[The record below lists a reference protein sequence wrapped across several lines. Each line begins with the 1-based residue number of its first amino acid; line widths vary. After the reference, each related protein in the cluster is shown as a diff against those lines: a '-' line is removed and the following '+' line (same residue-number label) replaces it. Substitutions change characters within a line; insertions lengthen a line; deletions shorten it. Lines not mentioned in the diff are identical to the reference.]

1 MRKGGSVLLIPRE
14 IIEEIVNRTD
24 ISDLIGSY
32 VTLKRAGSNMHGL
45 CPFHSEKT
53 PSFTVFSK
61 TNSFYCFGCGS
72 GGDAITF
79 VMKAENLDYPSA
91 VEFLA
96 SRAGITIPQDKNEL
110 ANMGMSRKRVYEMN
124 LAAAKFFRE
133 NLFDKSVG
141 FDALNYFVGTRKLSM
156 ATIKRFGLGYA
167 PNNFFALTNHM
178 KRLGYTEQE
187 LIDGFLCGRSQK
199 GNLYDYFRNRV
210 IFPIIDVTGNIIG
223 FGGRV
228 MDDSKPK
235 YLNTSDT
242 PGFKKSKNLFA
253 LNYAKNHCSE
263 HLILCEGYMDVI
275 ALHAAGFENAVAT
288 LGTAL
293 TQEQA
298 RMMTKYT
305 KKVVL
310 LYDSDDAGQRA
321 TDRAI
326 KILSEVGMD
335 VRILKLNGAKDP
347 DEYIKKFGADRF
359 RALLGESRTGFDFKV
374 SRALANLDLQ
384 IPDEKIKASA
394 AICEIIADSSSGVER
409 EVFLTKA
416 SELLKLPIDVLRNNV
431 EHIIRKRKNE
441 QKKDESRQ
449 AQMSIRNIGDRI
461 NPDAVKFV
469 GANALE
475 ETILGLLLIYEE
487 YRSAVSKGSVLL
499 EADDFITAFGK
510 KVFQTLFEV
519 YNSSDEFLPAM
530 LGQYFTADEMGR
542 LEKMRQNRLSL
553 TENGR
558 DVLDASIAALKAE
571 KEKKASADGGDKF
584 ATLRAKQ
591 EKLKNQR
598 K

>member
-1 MRKGGSVLLIPRE
+1 MIPRE

-24 ISDLIGSY
+24 IGDLIGSY
-32 VTLKRAGSNMHGL
+32 VTLKRAGSNMNGL

-53 PSFTVFSK
+53 PSFTVFTRS
-61 TNSFYCFGCGS
+61 NSFYCFGCGA

-79 VMKAENLDYPSA
+79 AMRAENLDYPSA

-96 SRAGITIPQDKNEL
+96 NRAGITIPQDKNEL

-124 LAAAKFFRE
+124 LAAAKFFRD
-133 NLFDKSVG
+133 NLFDKNVG
-141 FDALNYFVGTRKLSM
+141 GDALNYFVGQRKLSM
-156 ATIKRFGLGYA
+156 ATVKRFGLGYA
-167 PNNFFALTNHM
+167 PNNFWALTNHM
-178 KRLGYTEQE
+178 RSLGFTEQE

-199 GNLYDYFRNRV
+199 SGKLYDYFRNRV
-210 IFPIIDVTGNIIG
+210 IFPIIDVTGNIIA

-263 HLILCEGYMDVI
+263 QLILCEGYMDVI

-298 RMMTKYT
+298 RMLTKYT

-310 LYDSDDAGQRA
+310 LYDSDEAGQKA

-326 KILSEVGMD
+326 KILAEVGMD

-374 SRALANLDLQ
+374 ARVLSTLDVQ
-384 IPDEKIKASA
+384 IPEEKIKASN
-394 AICEIIADSSSGVER
+394 AICEIIADSSSSVER
-409 EVFLTKA
+409 EVLLAKA
-416 SELLKLPIDVLRNNV
+416 SEILKLPVEVLKNNV
-431 EHIIRKRKNE
+431 ELIIKKRLKE
-441 QKKDESRQ
+441 QRSNDSRQ
-449 AQMSIRNIGDRI
+449 AQLSLKNIGDRV
-461 NPDAVKFV
+461 NPEAVKYV

-475 ETILGLLLIYEE
+475 ESILGLLLIYDE
-487 YRSAVSKGSVLL
+487 YRAGVSRGQIALS
-499 EADDFITAFGK
+499 EDDFVTAFGK
-510 KVFQTLFEV
+510 KVFGAIMDV
-519 YNSSDEFLPAM
+519 YNSSEEFLPAM

-542 LEKMRQNRLSL
+542 LEKMRQNRLAL

-558 DVLDASIAALKAE
+558 DVLDASISALKDE
-571 KEKKASADGGDKF
+571 REKKTSSEGGDKF
-584 ATLRAKQ
+584 AVLRAKQ

>member
-96 SRAGITIPQDKNEL
+96 SRAGITITQDKNEL

-156 ATIKRFGLGYA
+156 ATVKRFGLGYA
-167 PNNFFALTNHM
+167 PNDFFALTNHM
-178 KRLGYTEQE
+178 KKLGYTEQE
-187 LIDGFLCGRSQK
+187 LIDGFLCGRSKK
-199 GNLYDYFRNRV
+199 GHLYDYFRNRV

-263 HLILCEGYMDVI
+263 QLILCEGYMDVI

-394 AICEIIADSSSGVER
+394 AICEIIADSASGVER

-487 YRSAVSKGSVLL
+487 YRAAVTKGSVSLV
-499 EADDFITAFGK
+499 ADDFVTAFGK
-510 KVFQTLFEV
+510 KVFSTLFEV

-542 LEKMRQNRLSL
+542 LEKMRQSRLSL

-571 KEKKASADGGDKF
+571 KEKKLSAEGGDKF

>member
-1 MRKGGSVLLIPRE
+1 MLIPRE

-24 ISDLIGSY
+24 ITDLIGSY
-32 VTLKRAGSNMHGL
+32 VTLKRVGSNMHGL

-156 ATIKRFGLGYA
+156 ATVKRFGLGYA
-167 PNNFFALTNHM
+167 PNDFFALTNHM
-178 KRLGYTEQE
+178 KKLGYTEQE
-187 LIDGFLCGRSQK
+187 LIDGFLCGRSKK
-199 GNLYDYFRNRV
+199 GHLYDYFRNRV

-253 LNYAKNHCSE
+253 LNYVKNHCSE
-263 HLILCEGYMDVI
+263 QLILCEGYMDVI

-394 AICEIIADSSSGVER
+394 AICEIIADSASGVER

-487 YRSAVSKGSVLL
+487 YRAAVTKGSVSLV
-499 EADDFITAFGK
+499 ADDFVTAFGK
-510 KVFQTLFEV
+510 KVFSTLFEV

-542 LEKMRQNRLSL
+542 LEKMRQSRLSL

-571 KEKKASADGGDKF
+571 KEKKLSAEGGDKF

>member
-1 MRKGGSVLLIPRE
+1 MIPQSV
-14 IIEEIVNRTD
+14 IEDLKYRNDIV
-24 ISDLIGSY
+24 DLISSY
-32 VTLKRAGSNMHGL
+32 VPLKRAGANMHGL
-45 CPFHSEKT
+45 CPFHSERS
-53 PSFTVFSK
+53 PSFTVF
-61 TNSFYCFGCGS
+61 TGADPHFYCFGCGA
-72 GGDAITF
+72 GGDVITF
-79 VMKAENLDYPSA
+79 IMRIENLDYPSA
-91 VEFLA
+91 LEFLA
-96 SRAGITIPQDKNEL
+96 KRAGITLPEDDRQQER
-110 ANMGMSRKRVYEMN
+110 GVGRKRVFEMN
-124 LAAAKFFRE
+124 VCAARFFRA
-133 NLFDKSVG
+133 V
-141 FDALNYFVGTRKLSM
+141 LNDPQMGAPGREYIEKRQLPSAIVR
-156 ATIKRFGLGYA
+156 RFGLGYA
-167 PNNFFALTNHM
+167 PDSFGALHDHLKKNGFTDEEM
-178 KRLGYTEQE
+178 TAGY
-187 LIDGFLCGRSQK
+187 LCGISKK
-199 GNLYDYFRNRV
+199 GNPYDLFRGRLM
-210 IFPIIDVTGNIIG
+210 FPIIDVTGNIIG

-263 HLILCEGYMDVI
+263 QLILCEGYMDVI
-275 ALHAAGFENAVAT
+275 ALHEAGFENAVAT

-487 YRSAVSKGSVLL
+487 YRSAVSKGSVSL
-499 EADDFITAFGK
+499 EADDFVTAFGK

-571 KEKKASADGGDKF
+571 KEKKMSSDGGDKF

>member
-1 MRKGGSVLLIPRE
+1 
-14 IIEEIVNRTD
+14 
-24 ISDLIGSY
+24 
-32 VTLKRAGSNMHGL
+32 
-45 CPFHSEKT
+45 
-53 PSFTVFSK
+53 
-61 TNSFYCFGCGS
+61 
-72 GGDAITF
+72 
-79 VMKAENLDYPSA
+79 
-91 VEFLA
+91 
-96 SRAGITIPQDKNEL
+96 
-110 ANMGMSRKRVYEMN
+110 MGMSRKRVYEMN

>member
-32 VTLKRAGSNMHGL
+32 VTLKRVGSNMHGL

-96 SRAGITIPQDKNEL
+96 SRAGITITQDKNEL

-156 ATIKRFGLGYA
+156 ATVKRFGLGYA
-167 PNNFFALTNHM
+167 PNDFFALTNHM
-178 KRLGYTEQE
+178 KKLGYTEQE
-187 LIDGFLCGRSQK
+187 LIDGFLCGRSKK
-199 GNLYDYFRNRV
+199 GHLYDYFRNRV

-263 HLILCEGYMDVI
+263 QLILCEGYMDVI

-487 YRSAVSKGSVLL
+487 YRAAVTKGSVSLV
-499 EADDFITAFGK
+499 ADDFVTAFGK
-510 KVFQTLFEV
+510 KVFSTLFEV

-542 LEKMRQNRLSL
+542 LEKMRQSRLSL

-571 KEKKASADGGDKF
+571 KEKKLSAEGGDKF

>member
-1 MRKGGSVLLIPRE
+1 MLIPRE
-14 IIEEIVNRTD
+14 IIEEIISRTD

-32 VTLKRAGSNMHGL
+32 VTLKRAGSNMQGP
-45 CPFHSEKT
+45 CPFHSERT

-61 TNSFYCFGCGS
+61 TNSFYCFGCGA

-96 SRAGITIPQDKNEL
+96 TRAGISIPQNQDAIN
-110 ANMGMSRKRVYEMN
+110 NMGMSRKRVYEMN

-133 NLFDKSVG
+133 NLFDKNVG
-141 FDALNYFVGTRKLSM
+141 ADALNYFVNSRRLSM
-156 ATIKRFGLGYA
+156 ATVKRFGLGYA
-167 PNNFFALTNHM
+167 PNNFWELTNHM
-178 KRLGYTEQE
+178 RKLGFSEQE

-199 GNLYDYFRNRV
+199 SGKLYDYFRNRV
-210 IFPIIDVTGNIIG
+210 IFPIIDVTGNIIA

-253 LNYAKNHCSE
+253 LNFAKNHCAE
-263 HLILCEGYMDVI
+263 QLILCEGYMDVI

-298 RMMTKYT
+298 RMMNKYT

-310 LYDSDDAGQRA
+310 LYDSDEAGQKA

-326 KILSEVGMD
+326 KILGEVGMD

-347 DEYIKKFGADRF
+347 DEYIRKFGADRF

-374 SRALANLDLQ
+374 SRVLAELDLQ
-384 IPDEKIKASA
+384 IPDEKIKASK
-394 AICEIIADSSSGVER
+394 AICDIIADSPSGVER
-409 EVFLTKA
+409 EVFLAKA
-416 SELLKLPIDVLRNNV
+416 SDILKLPVEVLKNNV
-431 EHIIRKRKNE
+431 ELTIRKRISDQKKNE
-441 QKKDESRQ
+441 SRN

-461 NPDAVKFV
+461 NPDAVKFA
-469 GANALE
+469 GANAHE
-475 ETILGLLLIYEE
+475 ESILGMLLIYDE
-487 YRSAVSKGSVLL
+487 YRIGIANGKITLT
-499 EADDFITAFGK
+499 EDDFLTAFGK
-510 KVFQTLFEV
+510 KVFTTVMDIQR
-519 YNSSDEFLPAM
+519 NHDGFLPAM

-542 LEKMRQNRLSL
+542 LEKMKQNRMQL
-553 TENGR
+553 TDNGR
-558 DVLDASIAALKAE
+558 QVLDASIEALKAE
-571 KEKKASADGGDKF
+571 KAKKEAGDSGDKF
-584 ATLRAKQ
+584 AVLRAKQ
-591 EKLKNQR
+591 EKIKNQR